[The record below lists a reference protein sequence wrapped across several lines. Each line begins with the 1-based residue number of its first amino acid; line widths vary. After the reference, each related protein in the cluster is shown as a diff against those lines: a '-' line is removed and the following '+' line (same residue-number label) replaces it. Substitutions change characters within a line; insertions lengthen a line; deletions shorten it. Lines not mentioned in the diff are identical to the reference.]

1 MFILIPPASNSRY
14 GKLNF
19 ADWLVFKWKHWSLL
33 IVARRHYHQLCICS
47 HPCGQQRVVTF
58 TKPENV
64 NVRWLLQYISCSTLN
79 ECCCLWP
86 PLYHVQQEEGRR
98 QTCRGTWETISA
110 PLSLP
115 LGAPHMTPSL
125 LTLNRCL
132 QCYAA
137 TGEWGVSCNWTWN
150 YWNSNKLST

>member
-1 MFILIPPASNSRY
+1 MKRLGVSFVLILAASNSRY

-64 NVRWLLQYISCSTLN
+64 NVRWLLQSIFHAALWMNAVVSGHPCITCSRGRGGDR
-79 ECCCLWP
+79 
-86 PLYHVQQEEGRR
+86 HVGGDMRDNLSSPSPSP
-98 QTCRGTWETISA
+98 GA
-110 PLSLP
+110 PLTWHHPSWP
-115 LGAPHMTPSL
+115 STGACSVM
-125 LTLNRCL
+125 

-137 TGEWGVSCNWTWN
+137 TGDWDASCN
-150 YWNSNKLST
+150 